1 MSTDPAPAWGHGIE
15 NQRRANLGDGTYRNP
30 VMGGDYP
37 DPTLLRVG
45 ETYYMTF
52 SSFESSPALVL
63 FRSTNLVDWEPV
75 GPACPEPWG
84 SVFATDLVEH
94 AGRYYM
100 YIPFMPTSWS
110 RVDEPTIA
118 VMWSDDIEGEWNG
131 PFDTGLRGYI
141 DPGHAVGH
149 RLGQGDAGAG
159 GPGDAAGRLDAL
171 LIGPQRPGRHNA
183 RIGAQERAVDEQR
196 AARVEAGVADVGEGD
211 LGGGPARVLQH
222 GQGVAQHLGG
232 VPLIGQA
239 VPHGHAGQLGE
250 GLHLG
255 LGVAAVLDA
264 VVPAAE
270 HAGRVGGRLLVDE
283 LRPGRVEAG
292 GVSALLRHG
301 DVEGAAGA
309 GGGFLEQQGDLLAH
323 QPLDLASFPPLR
335 LQLGGEV
342 QDGQPLGRGEV
353 GFLGEAASFE
363 HHRAF
368 LRGSPQGIAT
378 IQTRPPVSGFAHRL

>member
-141 DPGHAVGH
+141 DPGHV
-149 RLGQGDAGAG
+149 
-159 GPGDAAGRLDAL
+159 
-171 LIGPQRPGRHNA
+171 
-183 RIGAQERAVDEQR
+183 
-196 AARVEAGVADVGEGD
+196 
-211 LGGGPARVLQH
+211 
-222 GQGVAQHLGG
+222 
-232 VPLIGQA
+232 
-239 VPHGHAGQLGE
+239 
-250 GLHLG
+250 
-255 LGVAAVLDA
+255 
-264 VVPAAE
+264 
-270 HAGRVGGRLLVDE
+270 
-283 LRPGRVEAG
+283 
-292 GVSALLRHG
+292 
-301 DVEGAAGA
+301 
-309 GGGFLEQQGDLLAH
+309 
-323 QPLDLASFPPLR
+323 
-335 LQLGGEV
+335 
-342 QDGQPLGRGEV
+342 
-353 GFLGEAASFE
+353 
-363 HHRAF
+363 
-368 LRGSPQGIAT
+368 T
-378 IQTRPPVSGFAHRL
+378 

>member
-141 DPGHAVGH
+141 DPGHAVGEDGERYLFLNGVDRV
-149 RLGQGDAGAG
+149 RLSD
-159 GPGDAAGRLDAL
+159 D
-171 LIGPQRPGRHNA
+171 
-183 RIGAQERAVDEQR
+183 AVDR
-196 AARVEAGVADVGEGD
+196 KS
-211 LGGGPARVLQH
+211 
-222 GQGVAQHLGG
+222 
-232 VPLIGQA
+232 
-239 VPHGHAGQLGE
+239 
-250 GLHLG
+250 
-255 LGVAAVLDA
+255 
-264 VVPAAE
+264 VV
-270 HAGRVGGRLLVDE
+270 
-283 LRPGRVEAG
+283 
-292 GVSALLRHG
+292 
-301 DVEGAAGA
+301 
-309 GGGFLEQQGDLLAH
+309 
-323 QPLDLASFPPLR
+323 
-335 LQLGGEV
+335 
-342 QDGQPLGRGEV
+342 
-353 GFLGEAASFE
+353 
-363 HHRAF
+363 
-368 LRGSPQGIAT
+368 
-378 IQTRPPVSGFAHRL
+378 